1 MLECYPMRRIFAI
14 VSFVVLSWAAAP
26 AQFVGHEYKGV
37 VPDTV
42 MPNGVKHLGGA
53 LISDINKDPVYGIS
67 QVSKGRTRMLW
78 LEVSTGQNEKG
89 VTGWRVLDV
98 LSFPAFPATQH
109 LLIAFDPAIE
119 CLRGGKPVDGLVAS
133 GTIIRRKGVYNPQR
147 AWIAD
152 IEKKKFTPASIRGLR
167 CTYSEP

>member
-1 MLECYPMRRIFAI
+1 MRAAISFIFI
-14 VSFVVLSWAAAP
+14 TLLLVVSAS
-26 AQFVGHEYKGV
+26 AQANAKYIGFEYKGV

-42 MPNGVKHLGGA
+42 MANGVKHLGGA
-53 LISDINKDPVYGIS
+53 LISYHRVHPVYGIS
-67 QVSKGRTRMLW
+67 QVSKGKTRMLW

-98 LSFPAFPATQH
+98 LSFPALTSTQH
-109 LLIAFDPAIE
+109 LLISFDPAVE
-119 CLRGGKPVDGLVAS
+119 CLRGGQPVDRLVAI
-133 GTIIRRKGVYNPQR
+133 GTINRQRGVYTSQR

-152 IEKKKFTPASIRGLR
+152 IEKKKFTPASTRGLR